1 MRGCGV
7 ARKPGPGLDTEQV
20 LDAAGALVDEEG
32 WAQLSLT
39 RLAERLN
46 IRTPS
51 LYNHVA
57 SLEQLRR
64 DLGLM
69 AAREMLARMAKATQG
84 KSRTDAIY
92 SIAEAYRAYAQE
104 HPGQYAAT
112 LRAPDPEDA
121 EFQAVARET
130 IDLMVDVLKP
140 FSIVGDMA
148 LHVVRALRSLA
159 HGFVSLELLGGF
171 GLPLDLDWSY
181 RAMLTVFIE
190 GLTGQS

>member
-1 MRGCGV
+1 M
-7 ARKPGPGLDTEQV
+7 ARKPGPGLDTERV
-20 LDAAGALVDEEG
+20 LQAAGALVDEEG
-32 WAQLSLT
+32 WEQLTLT

-69 AAREMLARMAKATQG
+69 AAREMLARMAQATQG
-84 KSRTDAIY
+84 KSRSDAIY
-92 SIAEAYRAYAQE
+92 GIANAYRAYAQE

-130 IDLMVDVLKP
+130 IDLMVGVLKP
-140 FSIVGDMA
+140 FSIAGDMA

-181 RAMLTVFIE
+181 RSMLTVFIE
-190 GLTGQS
+190 GLTGEPGGS

>member
-1 MRGCGV
+1 M

-20 LDAAGALVDEEG
+20 LRAAAALVDEEG
-32 WAQLSLT
+32 WEQLSLS

-51 LYNHVA
+51 LYNHVS
-57 SLEQLRR
+57 SLQGLRR
-64 DLGLM
+64 DLGVL
-69 AAREMLARMAKATQG
+69 AAREMLARMARATQG
-84 KSRTDAIY
+84 KSRTEAIY
-92 SIAEAYRAYAQE
+92 GIANAYREYAHE
-104 HPGQYAAT
+104 HPGLYAAT

-121 EFQAVARET
+121 EFQAVVGEWLE
-130 IDLMVDVLKP
+130 LMVGVLKP

-181 RAMLTVFIE
+181 HAMLDVFIE
-190 GLTGQS
+190 GLTDQS

>member
-1 MRGCGV
+1 M
-7 ARKPGPGLDTEQV
+7 ARKPGPGLDTGQV
-20 LDAAGALVDEEG
+20 LRAAEALVDEEG
-32 WAQLSLT
+32 WEQLTLT

-69 AAREMLARMAKATQG
+69 AAREMLARMAQATQG

-92 SIAEAYRAYAQE
+92 GIADAYRAYAKE
-104 HPGQYAAT
+104 HPGLYAAT
-112 LRAPDPEDA
+112 LRAPDAEDA

-130 IDLMVDVLKP
+130 IDLMVGALKP
-140 FSIVGDMA
+140 FSSVGSMA

-181 RAMLTVFIE
+181 RSMLTVFIG
-190 GLTGQS
+190 GLTGET

>member
-1 MRGCGV
+1 M
-7 ARKPGPGLDTEQV
+7 ARKPGPGLDAEQV
-20 LDAAGALVDEEG
+20 LHAAGALVDEEG
-32 WAQLSLT
+32 WALLSLT

-84 KSRTDAIY
+84 KSRSDAIY

>member
-1 MRGCGV
+1 M
-7 ARKPGPGLDTEQV
+7 ARKPGPGLDTERV
-20 LDAAGALVDEEG
+20 LQAAGALVNEEG
-32 WAQLSLT
+32 WEQLTLT

-69 AAREMLARMAKATQG
+69 AAREMLARMAQATQG

-92 SIAEAYRAYAQE
+92 GIADAYRAYAQA

-112 LRAPDPEDA
+112 LRAPDPEDT

-130 IDLMVDVLKP
+130 IDLMVGVLKP

-181 RAMLTVFIE
+181 RSMLTVFIE
-190 GLTGQS
+190 GLTGEA

>member
-1 MRGCGV
+1 M
-7 ARKPGPGLDTEQV
+7 ARKPGPGLDAEQV
-20 LDAAGALVDEEG
+20 LRAAGALVDEEG
-32 WAQLSLT
+32 WEQLSLT

-51 LYNHVA
+51 LYNHIA

-69 AAREMLARMAKATQG
+69 AAREMLARMAQAAQG
-84 KSRTDAIY
+84 KSRSEAIH
-92 SIAEAYRAYAQE
+92 AVANAYRAYAQE
-104 HPGQYAAT
+104 HPGLYFAT

-130 IDLMVDVLKP
+130 MDLLVGLLKP
-140 FSIVGDMA
+140 YSIVGDMA

-171 GLPLDLDWSY
+171 GLPLELDRSY
-181 RAMLTVFIE
+181 WAMLEVFVE
-190 GLTGQS
+190 GLTGQPDDS